1 MIGHSLW
8 LEIIQKMLY
17 ILWFSNNQ
25 VELNADKCYLHRNSR
40 DLLCIKHFSC
50 GKLLGINVDCQLN
63 LEFHIEDICQKE

>member
-25 VELNADKCYLHRNSR
+25 VELNADKCYLHRNSK
-40 DLLCIKHFSC
+40 DLNYENRLIMHKTLFMRKVVRHQCRLSVKF
-50 GKLLGINVDCQLN
+50 GIPY
-63 LEFHIEDICQKE
+63 